1 MQTSIFPHR
10 VVADVAAKA
19 IAEVEEEFDA
29 KEAAAAAEAEGSG
42 VGAVEGE
49 DEIWL
54 PLKKEK

>member
-1 MQTSIFPHR
+1 MNAYMVETHR

-29 KEAAAAAEAEGSG
+29 KEAAAAEAEASG
-42 VGAVEGE
+42 VGVGE
-49 DEIWL
+49 EQDEIWL